1 MERSKNH
8 LFFHD
13 VTISLD
19 ERIKFREIE
28 LKKLKDK
35 QKVKFENL
43 IDGIPSEIDSDLES
57 SPSKKDIP

>member
-1 MERSKNH
+1 MP
-8 LFFHD
+8 
-13 VTISLD
+13 
-19 ERIKFREIE
+19 
-28 LKKLKDK
+28 LKKYIPWPKIVNNTFQSFHLRRKDK